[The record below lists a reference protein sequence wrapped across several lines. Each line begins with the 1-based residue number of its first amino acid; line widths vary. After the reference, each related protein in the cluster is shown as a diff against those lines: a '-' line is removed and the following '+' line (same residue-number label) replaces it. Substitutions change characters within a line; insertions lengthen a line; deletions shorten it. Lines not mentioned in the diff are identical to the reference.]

1 LNLASAD
8 AMRAFGR
15 RLGEALLQAGT
26 QPLVVAIEGELGAGK
41 TTLVGG
47 ILSAAGVTGAVR
59 SPTYT
64 LIEPYEVGG
73 GRHIYHL
80 DLYRLADPY
89 EVDALGIRDLL
100 HTSALLLVE
109 WPSRGAGRLPPVDLD
124 VWIQYAPVPEPG
136 RSLAISATSSAGH
149 KLLERIITAVPE

>member
-1 LNLASAD
+1 LNLPSAD

-26 QPLVVAIEGELGAGK
+26 QPLVVAIEGDLGAGK

-64 LIEPYEVGG
+64 LIEPYEVD

-89 EVDALGIRDLL
+89 EIDALGVRDLL
-100 HTSALLLVE
+100 HSSALLLIE
-109 WPSRGAGRLPPVDLD
+109 WPSRGAGRLPPVDLE
-124 VWIQYAPVPEPG
+124 VRIQYPPVPEPG
-136 RSLAISATSSAGH
+136 RSLAIVATSPAGR